1 MRNATDSLLNGDAD
15 ASPDTASETAADT
28 APDTA
33 PGAAFEHFSAAV
45 VGAGSQGRVH
55 GLGYLAAPGVSLTAL
70 ADVDEG
76 SAGRLAAEL
85 DVPRSYRD
93 YRELLDTERPD
104 IVSVCT
110 PPALHPEVV
119 GAAIA
124 AGARAVH
131 CEKPI
136 ALSYGEAL
144 EMARAAAEAGVQLT
158 FNLQRRFD
166 PVQIQA
172 RNWIAQGE
180 IGDVLTIEGYC
191 PNLFDWGT
199 HILDLILFHRGDTAP
214 EWVLGQIDV
223 TVDRYVYGVFTETA
237 SLTQIGW
244 QDGVRAV
251 VSTGREPHTPVL
263 HLDNDLGL
271 IVQGTRG
278 RVDLRGARC
287 RVRRFGKN
295 DLVRET
301 PYDTDAGHWDRGV
314 DPAIVAGTAEAI
326 RDLTGSLRTGRRPAL
341 HAEHGLR
348 GAELVFATY
357 ESSRSRRR
365 VPLPLDRLD
374 NALISGR
381 AEGYWSPTG
390 ELRSTY

>member
-1 MRNATDSLLNGDAD
+1 VNRQ
-15 ASPDTASETAADT
+15 
-28 APDTA
+28 
-33 PGAAFEHFSAAV
+33 SAE
-45 VGAGSQGRVH
+45 
-55 GLGYLAAPGVSLTAL
+55 
-70 ADVDEG
+70 D
-76 SAGRLAAEL
+76 LAAEL
-85 DVPRSYRD
+85 NVPGVHQDYRD
-93 YRELLDTERPD
+93 MLAQQRPD

-119 GAAIA
+119 RAAIA

-131 CEKPI
+131 CEKPV
-136 ALSYGEAL
+136 ALTYGEAL
-144 EMARAAAEAGVQLT
+144 EMVANAADAGVQLT
-158 FNLQRRFD
+158 FNLQRRFE
-166 PVQIQA
+166 PVQRQA
-172 RNWIAQGE
+172 REWIAQGE
-180 IGDVLTIEGYC
+180 IGDVVTIEGYC

-214 EWVLGQIDV
+214 EWVLGQIDA

-244 QDGVRAV
+244 PDGVRAV
-251 VSTGREPHTPVL
+251 VSTGREPHTSVL
-263 HLDNDLGL
+263 NLENDLGL

-278 RVDLRGARC
+278 RADVRGARC
-287 RVRRFGKN
+287 VVRRFGKD
-295 DLVRET
+295 DLVRES
-301 PYDTDAGHWDRGV
+301 PFDTDHRHWDRGV

-326 RDLTGSLRTGRRPAL
+326 RDLVDALRTGRRPVL

-365 VPLPLDRLD
+365 VPLPLDRMD

-381 AEGYWSPTG
+381 AEGFWSPTG

>member
-1 MRNATDSLLNGDAD
+1 M
-15 ASPDTASETAADT
+15 ETAAVI
-28 APDTA
+28 
-33 PGAAFEHFSAAV
+33 GS
-45 VGAGSQGRVH
+45 GSQGRVH
-55 GLGYLAAPGVSLTAL
+55 GLGYLAAPDVRLTAL
-70 ADVDEG
+70 ADVNRPAAEQ
-76 SAGRLAAEL
+76 LAAEL
-85 DVPRSYRD
+85 KVPHVHDD
-93 YRELLDTERPD
+93 YRELLAEHRPD

-119 GAAIA
+119 SAAVA
-124 AGARAVH
+124 AGARAIH

-136 ALSYGEAL
+136 ALTYGEAL
-144 EMARAAAEAGVQLT
+144 DMAATAADAGVQLT
-158 FNLQRRFD
+158 FNLQRRLD
-166 PVQIQA
+166 PVQRQA
-172 RNWIAQGE
+172 REWITQGE
-180 IGDVLTIEGYC
+180 IGDVVTIEGYC

-199 HILDLILFHRGDTAP
+199 HILDLILFHHGDLAP
-214 EWVLGQIDV
+214 EWVLGQIDA

-244 QDGVRAV
+244 ADGVRAV

-263 HLDNDLGL
+263 NLENGLGL

-278 RVDLRGARC
+278 RIDIRGARC
-287 RVRRFGKN
+287 RARRFGRD
-295 DLVRET
+295 DLLLKS
-301 PYDTDAGHWDRGV
+301 PYDTDPRHWERGV
-314 DPAIVAGTAEAI
+314 DPAITAGTFEAI
-326 RDLTGSLRTGRRPAL
+326 RDLTDALRTGRRPAL
-341 HAEHGLR
+341 HADLGVR

-365 VPLPLDRLD
+365 EPLPLDKLD

>member
-1 MRNATDSLLNGDAD
+1 MED
-15 ASPDTASETAADT
+15 AADT
-28 APDTA
+28 AGD
-33 PGAAFEHFSAAV
+33 ELSAV
-45 VGAGSQGRVH
+45 VIGAGSQGRVH
-55 GLGYLAAPGVSLTAL
+55 ALGYLAAPGVALTAL
-70 ADVDEG
+70 ADVDQR
-76 SAGRLAAEL
+76 SAESLAAEL
-85 DVPRSYRD
+85 EVPGVHRD
-93 YRELLDTERPD
+93 YRELLAAARPD

-119 GAAIA
+119 KAAVA

-144 EMARAAAEAGVQLT
+144 EMAATAADAGVQLT

-166 PVQIQA
+166 PVQRQA
-172 RNWIAQGE
+172 REWIAQGE
-180 IGDVLTIEGYC
+180 IGDVVTIEGYC

-199 HILDLILFHRGDTAP
+199 HILDLVLFHRQDAAP
-214 EWVLGQIDV
+214 QWVLGQIDAS
-223 TVDRYVYGVFTETA
+223 VDRYVYGVFTETA

-244 QDGVRAV
+244 ADGVRAV
-251 VSTGREPHTPVL
+251 VSTGREPHTSVL
-263 HLDNDLGL
+263 NLENDLGL

-278 RVDLRGARC
+278 RADLRGARGLL
-287 RVRRFGKN
+287 RRFGKD
-295 DLVRET
+295 DLVHT
-301 PYDTDAGHWDRGV
+301 SPFDTDVRHWDRGV
-314 DPAIVAGTAEAI
+314 DPAITAGTAEAI
-326 RDLTGSLRTGRRPAL
+326 RDLVASLRTGRRPAL
-341 HAEHGLR
+341 HAEYGLR

>member
-1 MRNATDSLLNGDAD
+1 MEGATGNPAENL
-15 ASPDTASETAADT
+15 
-28 APDTA
+28 
-33 PGAAFEHFSAAV
+33 SAAV

-55 GLGYLAAPGVSLTAL
+55 GLGYLAAPGVTLTAL
-70 ADVDEG
+70 ADVNRE
-76 SAGRLAAEL
+76 SAEDLAGEL
-85 DVPRSYRD
+85 NVPGVYRD
-93 YRELLDTERPD
+93 YREMLADRRPD

-119 GAAIA
+119 RAAIA

-136 ALSYGEAL
+136 ALSYGEAR
-144 EMARAAAEAGVQLT
+144 EMAAIAAQAGVQLT

-166 PVQIQA
+166 PVQRQA
-172 RNWIAQGE
+172 REWTAQGE
-180 IGDVLTIEGYC
+180 IGEVTTIEGYC

-199 HILDLILFHRGDTAP
+199 HILDLILFHRQDAAP
-214 EWVLGQIDV
+214 QWVFGQIDAS
-223 TVDRYVYGVFTETA
+223 VDRYVYGVFTETA
-237 SLTQIGW
+237 SLTQFGW
-244 QDGVRAV
+244 PDGVRAV

-263 HLDNDLGL
+263 NLENNLGL

-278 RVDLRGARC
+278 RVDVRGARC
-287 RVRRFGKN
+287 RVRRFGKS
-295 DLVRET
+295 DLVLES
-301 PYDTDAGHWDRGV
+301 PYDTDPEHWDRGV
-314 DPAIVAGTAEAI
+314 DPAITAGTAAAI
-326 RDLTGSLRTGRRPAL
+326 GDLADALRTGRRPRS
-341 HAEHGLR
+341 HAEHGVR

-374 NALISGR
+374 NALISGL
-381 AEGYWSPTG
+381 AEGYWSPSG